1 MQWALH
7 NAYAV
12 FTHDL
17 DFGTMLALI
26 GASGPSL
33 LQVRCLNVLA
43 EAIGPLVLAL
53 LRTYGSELEK
63 GALVVADE
71 RRERRAAPF
80 GLWCP

>member
-1 MQWALH
+1 
-7 NAYAV
+7 
-12 FTHDL
+12 
-17 DFGTMLALI
+17 
-26 GASGPSL
+26 
-33 LQVRCLNVLA
+33 VLP

-80 GLWCP
+80 GLRCP